1 MARKRTPSGRAR
13 PKTIENQ
20 LLLTVNKV
28 NKRLNRLDNANV
40 YGRYSSRKILELANA
55 SKNILYSRK
64 RRNKIKISNL
74 GKLTSSEMRLYTKQ
88 MEKFLKSPTSTVSGV
103 KRAKANIIKKV
114 KTTLSSETGVELSE
128 DDVEDFYNLV
138 NKNDD
143 FKYLADRIPPSQVYV
158 LMQHTK
164 QGDGDSDDFINLL
177 EDYLTVNNKNV
188 RTKATRLYNKF
199 VQ

>member
-55 SKNILYSRK
+55 NKNILYSRK

-114 KTTLSSETGVELSE
+114 KTTLSAETGVELSE
-128 DDVEDFYNLV
+128 DDVEDFYDLV

-164 QGDGDSDDFINLL
+164 QGEGDSDDFINLL

>member
-13 PKTIENQ
+13 PKSIQNQ
-20 LLLTVNKV
+20 LLLSVNKV
-28 NKRLNRLDNANV
+28 NKRLNRLDKANV

-55 SKNILYSRK
+55 SENILYSRR

-88 MEKFLKSPTSTVSGV
+88 MEKFLKSPTSSVSGV

-114 KTTLSSETGVELSE
+114 KTTLSAETGVELTE

-164 QGDGDSDDFINLL
+164 QGEGDSDDFINLL

-188 RTKATRLYNKF
+188 RTKATRLFNKF

>member
-13 PKTIENQ
+13 PKTIESQ
-20 LLLTVNKV
+20 LLLAVNKV
-28 NKRLNRLDNANV
+28 NKRLNRLDKANV
-40 YGRYSSRKILELANA
+40 YGRYSSRKILELANE
-55 SKNILYSRK
+55 SKDISYSRK

-74 GKLTSSEMRLYTKQ
+74 GKLTSSEMRLYQKQ
-88 MEKFLKSPTSTVSGV
+88 MERFLKSPTSTVSGV
-103 KRAKANIIKKV
+103 KKAKANIIKKV
-114 KTTLSSETGVELSE
+114 KTTLSAETGVELSE
-128 DDVEDFYNLV
+128 DDVEDFYDLV

-164 QGDGDSDDFINLL
+164 QGEGDSDDFINLL

>member
-13 PKTIENQ
+13 PKTIENR

-40 YGRYSSRKILELANA
+40 YGRYSSRKLLELANA
-55 SKNILYSRK
+55 NKNILYSRR

-88 MEKFLKSPTSTVSGV
+88 MEKFLKSPTSTVFGV
-103 KRAKANIIKKV
+103 EKAKANIIKKV
-114 KTTLSSETGVELSE
+114 KTTLSSETGIELTE

-158 LMQHTK
+158 LMQHIK
-164 QGDGDSDDFINLL
+164 QSGGNTEDFISLL
-177 EDYLTVNNKNV
+177 EDYITVNNKNV

-199 VQ
+199 VE

>member
-13 PKTIENQ
+13 PKTIENR

-40 YGRYSSRKILELANA
+40 YGRYSSRKLLELANA
-55 SKNILYSRK
+55 NKNILYSRR

-103 KRAKANIIKKV
+103 ERAKANIIKKV
-114 KTTLSSETGVELSE
+114 KTTLSSETGVELTE

-158 LMQHTK
+158 LMQHIK
-164 QGDGDSDDFINLL
+164 QSGGNTEDFISLL
-177 EDYLTVNNKNV
+177 EDYITVNNKNV

-199 VQ
+199 VE

>member
-13 PKTIENQ
+13 PKTIENR

-40 YGRYSSRKILELANA
+40 YGRYSSRKLLELANA
-55 SKNILYSRK
+55 NKNILYSRR

-103 KRAKANIIKKV
+103 EKAKANIIKKV
-114 KTTLSSETGVELSE
+114 KTTLSSETGIELTE

-158 LMQHTK
+158 LMQHIK
-164 QGDGDSDDFINLL
+164 QSGGNTEDFISLL
-177 EDYLTVNNKNV
+177 EDYITVNNKNV

-199 VQ
+199 VE